1 MTSVAIYHL
10 FQSTPLCEGRLR
22 HVLGRIRA
30 EGVSIHSPLRGETL
44 RADHTARIAWFQST
58 PLCEGRPDLVKV
70 VIPAKRVSIHSP
82 LRGETQLQVV
92 CQTASTCFNPLPSA
106 RGDTTPSLSSQFPQS
121 FNPLPS
127 ARGEETLM
135 EWICQIP
142 QACFNPLPSARGDI
156 PYGVCITVGCVFQST
171 PLCEGRRCDI
181 IAVCGAEYVSI
192 HSPLRGETDAHRFR
206 QLIEDVSIHSPLR
219 GETQRQA
226 YPVSFRK
233 VSIHSPLRGE
243 TY

>member
-1 MTSVAIYHL
+1 MFQSTPLCEGRRSRHPWSNMPGQGFNPLPSARGDYNIFACLELCGIVSIHSPLRGETGCGVTSVAIYHL

-127 ARGEETLM
+127 ARGDLLRSWLSTM
-135 EWICQIP
+135 Q
-142 QACFNPLPSARGDI
+142 RM
-156 PYGVCITVGCVFQST
+156 FQST
-171 PLCEGRRCDI
+171 PLCEGRPKI
-181 IAVCGAEYVSI
+181 SGQTLVAGEVSI
-192 HSPLRGETDAHRFR
+192 HSPLRGETAKNYK
-206 QLIEDVSIHSPLR
+206 Q
-219 GETQRQA
+219 
-226 YPVSFRK
+226 
-233 VSIHSPLRGE
+233 
-243 TY
+243 